1 MMSLMLADIPS
12 PAVHLGQL
20 VTGWQLRDPYAVAA
34 FAFQLIALML
44 YGWGLRRLRKKG
56 RRWSPRRSSAF
67 VAGVVVLN
75 VALVSGLASYDDQ
88 VFTIHVIQH
97 LALMMLAPPILALGA
112 PITLA
117 MQAANRR
124 LHTNTIRALHSPI
137 IGILTAPLV
146 AGALYYGSMYV
157 DFLTP
162 FYRYSIEHDLVHNA
176 THLLMFTFGCL
187 FWWPMIGG
195 DRVPKEPSF
204 QIKVIAMLVGL
215 ALEVILG
222 VALILRSATVAPAHT
237 LSDTH
242 GGGVAFLVG
251 SALISIAASIVM
263 IVQWARKR
271 SRQSLRIAALQL
283 PTPD

>member
-1 MMSLMLADIPS
+1 MIFLVLADIPS
-12 PAVHLGQL
+12 PAVHLSQL
-20 VTGWQLRDPYAVAA
+20 VTGWQLHDPYAVAA
-34 FAFQLIALML
+34 FSFQLIALMI
-44 YGWGLRRLRKKG
+44 YGWGLRRIRKKG
-56 RRWSPRRSSAF
+56 RRWSPRRSAAF

-97 LALMMLAPPILALGA
+97 LALMMLAPPLLALGA

-117 MQAANRR
+117 MQAANRG
-124 LHTNTIRALHSPI
+124 LHTNLIRALHSPI

-146 AGALYYGSMYV
+146 AGALYYSSMYI

-162 FYRYSIEHDLVHNA
+162 FYRYSLEHDLVHNG

-204 QIKVIAMLVGL
+204 QIKATAMLVGL
-215 ALEVILG
+215 ALEAILG
-222 VALILRSATVAPAHT
+222 VALIVRSTTVAPEHT

-242 GGGVAFLVG
+242 SGGVAFLVG
-251 SALISIAASIVM
+251 SVLISIAASIVM
-263 IVQWARKR
+263 IVQWAQKR
-271 SRQSLRIAALQL
+271 ARQSLRIAALQL
-283 PTPD
+283 PSPD